1 MARQFHFTH
10 ERHSQLPRNRIHKTT
25 AAMAPTQ
32 HSYSLRSKGRPSK
45 AAKDK
50 DIDSI
55 EVQLPTNAP
64 VDSSQPL
71 ISISQLSAAL
81 EEQRLEF
88 TRQLST
94 ALEEQRSIFIRQQE
108 ALQTELTNLKTEIA
122 TLISTQLS
130 NVYVPTPASPSS
142 YASVARKPP
151 PATSPQPPLSRVST
165 MSDMPYCTI
174 DISRVEEDKRSEA
187 EPGVIRAAI
196 EKEVRTQEGTQWRC
210 VAVVRDPRNMARIR
224 VACRNEKEQQVVKQA
239 AEKAK
244 IQGARVLRDQLF
256 PVKVDGV
263 NRCAILDESNHL
275 RPEITENLSKEND
288 VHISKLVWLSKKDN
302 QKAYGSMVI
311 YVTNGTQ
318 AKRLLQDQFFHVAGE
333 SGWTSI
339 FQSFSGPTQCFNCQE
354 LGHKAFNCKKTQV
367 CARCAKEGH
376 SHKDCINDAPPKC
389 VPCGGPHESFSRSCR
404 VLHPRSN
411 E

>member
-142 YASVARKPP
+142 Y
-151 PATSPQPPLSRVST
+151 
-165 MSDMPYCTI
+165 
-174 DISRVEEDKRSEA
+174 
-187 EPGVIRAAI
+187 G
-196 EKEVRTQEGTQWRC
+196 
-210 VAVVRDPRNMARIR
+210 
-224 VACRNEKEQQVVKQA
+224 
-239 AEKAK
+239 
-244 IQGARVLRDQLF
+244 
-256 PVKVDGV
+256 
-263 NRCAILDESNHL
+263 
-275 RPEITENLSKEND
+275 
-288 VHISKLVWLSKKDN
+288 
-302 QKAYGSMVI
+302 
-311 YVTNGTQ
+311 
-318 AKRLLQDQFFHVAGE
+318 
-333 SGWTSI
+333 
-339 FQSFSGPTQCFNCQE
+339 
-354 LGHKAFNCKKTQV
+354 
-367 CARCAKEGH
+367 
-376 SHKDCINDAPPKC
+376 
-389 VPCGGPHESFSRSCR
+389 
-404 VLHPRSN
+404 
-411 E
+411 